1 MTGASILSKL
11 GFYRHNRD
19 GNVLLA
25 TALMIP
31 AIMTVVGG
39 AIDFRRANNVAA
51 DLQTSLDAAALAALS
66 DKTVSQDNVT
76 SFVQNFVTR
85 NLDSECTL
93 ALNVTKAGGT
103 VSIEGSCAV
112 PTTLLAYINKPTLTV
127 RQSSVAE
134 QRRPEDIP
142 CVLALSDQDQTAIRV
157 NAGASIN
164 SPACGIH
171 SNATGLSAVFVNNDG
186 AIEASSVCMSGEAR
200 VNNNGTINPPP
211 QGYCDY
217 VSDPLASL
225 PIPSN
230 AEAPCEYLNFDGSYD
245 QEINPGVY
253 CGTIT
258 ITSGT
263 TITMRP
269 GTYVFREGA
278 LILNGGSSLIGS
290 DTTLY
295 FHDDQSRIRANA
307 QINIQLD
314 APDSGPYA
322 GIVVFQNQ
330 AVSAGTGPSFQI
342 NSDSTSYIEGVYYT
356 PGSELTINADAGFNQ
371 SAAYSA
377 IMVDRLTANAG
388 AALNLNSD
396 YESGTPLPEL
406 LKETPPRLIL

>member
-1 MTGASILSKL
+1 
-11 GFYRHNRD
+11 
-19 GNVLLA
+19 
-25 TALMIP
+25 
-31 AIMTVVGG
+31 
-39 AIDFRRANNVAA
+39 
-51 DLQTSLDAAALAALS
+51 
-66 DKTVSQDNVT
+66 
-76 SFVQNFVTR
+76 
-85 NLDSECTL
+85 
-93 ALNVTKAGGT
+93 
-103 VSIEGSCAV
+103 
-112 PTTLLAYINKPTLTV
+112 
-127 RQSSVAE
+127 
-134 QRRPEDIP
+134 
-142 CVLALSDQDQTAIRV
+142 
-157 NAGASIN
+157 
-164 SPACGIH
+164 
-171 SNATGLSAVFVNNDG
+171 
-186 AIEASSVCMSGEAR
+186 
-200 VNNNGTINPPP
+200 
-211 QGYCDY
+211 
-217 VSDPLASL
+217 
-225 PIPSN
+225 
-230 AEAPCEYLNFDGSYD
+230 
-245 QEINPGVY
+245 
-253 CGTIT
+253 
-258 ITSGT
+258 
-263 TITMRP
+263 MRP